1 VPEQHDG
8 IVVPREAVLTQG
20 TRSWV
25 YVNSGGRAR
34 ERQVRTGE
42 VVDEGSEILAGLVN
56 GEGVIL
62 PASGLADGRAI
73 TVLP

>member
-1 VPEQHDG
+1 MPSTPL
-8 IVVPREAVLTQG
+8 ICA
-20 TRSWV
+20 RSWV

-62 PASGLADGRAI
+62 PVSGLADGRAI
-73 TVLP
+73 TVVP